1 MKKRLAL
8 LHTVVFLADMFRK
21 LLLENMPKLES
32 FHIVDEGIIQGLMA
46 QGKMTPQIKRRI
58 GTQALLAQEAGAD
71 LILFTC
77 SSTSPAVDDLRVLI
91 DTPIMKIDEPM
102 ARHAIGIGEKIGVVA
117 TAKTTIGPSVHL
129 IESTA
134 KESGR
139 KVIVQSILES
149 SAFEAKLLG
158 DNNTHDRMVQDAVHR
173 LAQKCDV
180 VVLAQAS
187 MAHLA
192 ETLQEEV
199 SVPVLSSPKPCI
211 SALKELFA

>member
-21 LLLENMPKLES
+21 LLLENLPKVES

-46 QGKMTPQIKRRI
+46 EGKITPQSIRRI
-58 GTQALLAQEAGAD
+58 GMQALLAQENGAD

-77 SSTSPAVDDLRVLI
+77 SSTSPAVDSLRALI
-91 DTPIMKIDEPM
+91 DVPIMKIDEPM
-102 ARHAIGIGEKIGVVA
+102 ARHAISLGADIGVVA
-117 TAKTTIGPSVHL
+117 TAKTTIEPSVRL
-129 IESTA
+129 IESAA
-134 KESGR
+134 KERGS
-139 KVIVQSILES
+139 KVRVQSLLES
-149 SAFEAKLLG
+149 SAFEAKLAG
-158 DNNTHDRMVQDAVHR
+158 DNSTHDRIVRDAVQR
-173 LAQKCDV
+173 LAKKCDV

-192 ETLQEEV
+192 EPLEGEV
-199 SVPVLSSPKPCI
+199 SVPVLASPKLCI